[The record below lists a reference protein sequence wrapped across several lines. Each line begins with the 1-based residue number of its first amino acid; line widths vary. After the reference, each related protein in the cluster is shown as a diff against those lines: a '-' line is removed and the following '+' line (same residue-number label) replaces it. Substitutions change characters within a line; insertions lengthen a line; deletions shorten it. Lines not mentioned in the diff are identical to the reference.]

1 MQFLKVLV
9 ADDEP
14 GMRRGVQKVLKKAH
28 FKFEKLEHEI
38 GFKVLEAADGQQSID
53 LLQKEAIDLLL
64 LDYKMPGYSG
74 LEILEWI
81 KKEQLDVTTIMITA
95 YASLDVAV
103 SATKNGAF
111 DFLAKPFT
119 PEELRTVVEKATRN
133 LIAQREAKR
142 LAEEKRK
149 IRFQFLSVL
158 SHELKAPI
166 AAVES
171 YLRLMKGRAAGEELK
186 NYDHIID
193 RSLIRMEGMLTLIF
207 DLLDL
212 TRIESGEK
220 KRELRKIDLV
230 PIARNSIE
238 TMNVLANE
246 RGIQIHLNAPESLT
260 LTGDQSELEIVLNNL
275 ISNAIKYNKENGRV
289 EVTLKKDDQQV
300 TIQVTDTGIGMT
312 PEEQSRLF
320 QEFVRIKNEETRNI
334 LGSGL
339 GLSIV
344 KKIAQLYNGTVSVE
358 SEKNVGSTFH
368 VYLPLEQKTNENE
381 QN

>member
-1 MQFLKVLV
+1 EV
-9 ADDEP
+9 
-14 GMRRGVQKVLKKAH
+14 
-28 FKFEKLEHEI
+28 
-38 GFKVLEAADGQQSID
+38 
-53 LLQKEAIDLLL
+53 
-64 LDYKMPGYSG
+64 SG
-74 LEILEWI
+74 LEVLEWI
-81 KKEQLDVTTIMITA
+81 KKEKRDVTTIMITA

-158 SHELKAPI
+158 AHELKAPI

-171 YLRLMKGRAAGEELK
+171 YLRLMQGRAAGEELK
-186 NYDHIID
+186 NYDHIIS
-193 RSLIRMEGMLTLIF
+193 RSLIRLEGMRKLIF

-220 KRELRKIDLV
+220 KRELRTIDLV
-230 PIARNSIE
+230 PIAKNSIE
-238 TMNVLANE
+238 TLSVLASE
-246 RGIQIHLNAPESLT
+246 RDIEITLKAPESLK
-260 LTGDQSELEIVLNNL
+260 LTADHSELEIILNNL
-275 ISNAIKYNKENGRV
+275 ISNAIKYNKDHGKV
-289 EVTLKKDDQQV
+289 EVILKESDSQV
-300 TIQVTDTGIGMT
+300 IIQVSDTGIGMT

-320 QEFVRIKNEETRNI
+320 QEFVRIKNEQTRNV

-344 KKIAQLYNGTVSVE
+344 KKIAQLYNGTVSVK
-358 SEKNVGSTFH
+358 SEKNVGSTFS
-368 VYLPLEQKTNENE
+368 VALPIQQEQQVKD
-381 QN
+381 

>member
-1 MQFLKVLV
+1 MQALKVLV
-9 ADDEP
+9 ADDEI
-14 GMRRGVQKVLKKAH
+14 GMRKGVQKVLKKAH
-28 FKFEKLEHEI
+28 FKLEKLDHEI
-38 GFKVLEAADGQQSID
+38 RFEILEAEDGRQTIE
-53 LLQKEAIDLLL
+53 LLQKEPIDLLL
-64 LDYKMPGYSG
+64 LDYKMPEVSG
-74 LEILEWI
+74 LEVLEWI
-81 KKEQLDVTTIMITA
+81 KKEKRDVTTIMITA

-158 SHELKAPI
+158 AHELKAPI

-171 YLRLMKGRAAGEELK
+171 YLRLMQGRAAGEELK
-186 NYDHIID
+186 NYDHIIS
-193 RSLIRMEGMLTLIF
+193 RSLIRLEGMRKLIF

-220 KRELRKIDLV
+220 KRELRTIDLV
-230 PIARNSIE
+230 PIAKNSIE
-238 TMNVLANE
+238 TLSVLASE
-246 RGIQIHLNAPESLT
+246 RDIEITLKAPESLK
-260 LTGDQSELEIVLNNL
+260 LTADHSELEIILNNL
-275 ISNAIKYNKENGRV
+275 ISNAIKYNKDHGKV
-289 EVTLKKDDQQV
+289 EVILKESDSQV
-300 TIQVTDTGIGMT
+300 IIQVSDTGIGMT

-320 QEFVRIKNEETRNI
+320 QEFVRIKNEQTRNV

-344 KKIAQLYNGTVSVE
+344 KKIAQLYNGTVSVK
-358 SEKNVGSTFH
+358 SEKNVGSTFS
-368 VYLPLEQKTNENE
+368 VALPIQQEQQVKD
-381 QN
+381 

>member
-1 MQFLKVLV
+1 MQALKVLV
-9 ADDEP
+9 ADDEI
-14 GMRRGVQKVLKKAH
+14 GMRKGVQKVLKKAH
-28 FKFEKLEHEI
+28 FKLEKLDHEI
-38 GFKVLEAADGQQSID
+38 RFEILEAEDGRQTIE
-53 LLQKEAIDLLL
+53 LLQKEPIDLLL
-64 LDYKMPGYSG
+64 LDYKMPEVSG
-74 LEILEWI
+74 LEVLEWI
-81 KKEQLDVTTIMITA
+81 KKEKRDVTTIMITA

-158 SHELKAPI
+158 AHELKAPI

-171 YLRLMKGRAAGEELK
+171 YLRLMQGRAAGEELK
-186 NYDHIID
+186 NYDHIIS
-193 RSLIRMEGMLTLIF
+193 RSLIRLEGMRKLIF

-220 KRELRKIDLV
+220 KRELRTIDLV
-230 PIARNSIE
+230 PIAKNSIE
-238 TMNVLANE
+238 TLSVLASE
-246 RGIQIHLNAPESLT
+246 RDIEITLKAPESLK
-260 LTGDQSELEIVLNNL
+260 LTADHSELEIILNNL
-275 ISNAIKYNKENGRV
+275 ISNAIKYNKDHGKV
-289 EVTLKKDDQQV
+289 EVILKESDSQV
-300 TIQVTDTGIGMT
+300 IIQVSDTGIGMT

-320 QEFVRIKNEETRNI
+320 QEFVRIKNEQTRNI

-344 KKIAQLYNGTVSVE
+344 KKIAQLYNGTVSVK
-358 SEKNVGSTFH
+358 SEKNVGSTFS
-368 VYLPLEQKTNENE
+368 VALPIRQEQQVKD
-381 QN
+381 

>member
-1 MQFLKVLV
+1 MQALKVLV
-9 ADDEP
+9 ADDEI
-14 GMRRGVQKVLKKAH
+14 GMRKGVQKVLKKAH
-28 FKFEKLEHEI
+28 FKLEKLDHEI
-38 GFKVLEAADGQQSID
+38 RFEILEAEDGRQTIE
-53 LLQKEAIDLLL
+53 LLQKEPIDLLL
-64 LDYKMPGYSG
+64 LDYKMPEVSG
-74 LEILEWI
+74 LEVLEWI
-81 KKEQLDVTTIMITA
+81 KKEKRDVTTIMITA

-158 SHELKAPI
+158 AHELKAPI

-171 YLRLMKGRAAGEELK
+171 YLRLMQGRAAGEELK
-186 NYDHIID
+186 NYDHIIS
-193 RSLIRMEGMLTLIF
+193 RSLIRLEGMRKLIF

-220 KRELRKIDLV
+220 KRELRTIDLV
-230 PIARNSIE
+230 PIAKNSIE
-238 TMNVLANE
+238 TLSVLASE
-246 RGIQIHLNAPESLT
+246 RDIEITLRAPESLK
-260 LTGDQSELEIVLNNL
+260 LTADHSELEIILNNL
-275 ISNAIKYNKENGRV
+275 ISNAIKYNKDHGKV
-289 EVTLKKDDQQV
+289 EVILKESDSQV
-300 TIQVTDTGIGMT
+300 IIQVSDTGIGMT

-320 QEFVRIKNEETRNI
+320 QEFVRIKNEQTRNV

-344 KKIAQLYNGTVSVE
+344 KKIAQLYNGTVSVK
-358 SEKNVGSTFH
+358 SEKNVGSTFT
-368 VYLPLEQKTNENE
+368 VALPIQQEQQVKE
-381 QN
+381 

>member
-1 MQFLKVLV
+1 MQALKVLV
-9 ADDEP
+9 ADDEI
-14 GMRRGVQKVLKKAH
+14 GMRKGVQKVLKKAH
-28 FKFEKLEHEI
+28 FKLEKLDHEI
-38 GFKVLEAADGQQSID
+38 RFEILEAEDGRQTIE
-53 LLQKEAIDLLL
+53 LLQKEPIDLLL
-64 LDYKMPGYSG
+64 LDYKMPEVSG
-74 LEILEWI
+74 LEVLEWI
-81 KKEQLDVTTIMITA
+81 KKEKRDVTTIMITA

-158 SHELKAPI
+158 AHELKAPI

-171 YLRLMKGRAAGEELK
+171 YLRLMQGRAAGEELK
-186 NYDHIID
+186 NYDHIIS
-193 RSLIRMEGMLTLIF
+193 RSLIRLEGMRKLIF

-220 KRELRKIDLV
+220 KRELRTIDLV
-230 PIARNSIE
+230 PIAKNSIE
-238 TMNVLANE
+238 TLSVLASE
-246 RGIQIHLNAPESLT
+246 RDIEITLKAPESLK
-260 LTGDQSELEIVLNNL
+260 LTADHSELEIILNNL
-275 ISNAIKYNKENGRV
+275 ISNAIKYNKDHGKV
-289 EVTLKKDDQQV
+289 EVILKESDSQV
-300 TIQVTDTGIGMT
+300 IIQVSDTGIGMT

-320 QEFVRIKNEETRNI
+320 QEFVRIKNEQTRNV

-344 KKIAQLYNGTVSVE
+344 KKIAQLYNGTVSVK
-358 SEKNVGSTFH
+358 SEKNVGSTFT
-368 VYLPLEQKTNENE
+368 VALPIQQEQQVKE
-381 QN
+381 